1 MDKAKNQFDDSSRR
15 RSRLPQKSRIKS
27 NSKPMESFPTDE
39 SFESEG
45 QCVALARNRTPAVV
59 QTAQSNAAAVLPPG
73 KSPYSSMRPPARTRR
88 TSPKSDSTQIGQSL
102 RQPSTSRK
110 SGRDHGANGV
120 HPSQNLRDLSE
131 PRPQLRTCS
140 GSSNPQS
147 NASESFLG
155 RSSSRQVRHNATSG
169 LLQSKSLLQR
179 QSSLKHP
186 RPELSAMQQHFS
198 PKDTIQLNPSTLSSQ
213 PSTDMSPS
221 SDISRLQM
229 ELAQL
234 HLLHRSV
241 LSVQAQWEKSAKIS
255 LEHQFS
261 ALYERHVELKEIACQ
276 QQTLIN
282 QIALVRWS
290 QGRSGAQISEKVL
303 LLSHSIS
310 EICNL
315 LGLGGKYTH
324 ILEVFESWFTQAL
337 RVRCQRG
344 PHGLGN
350 GRDLDLIDGIGDGWK
365 AEAMVLERELTY
377 SVRDLECFGDVF
389 GTSNLFRILSMYRKL
404 VMGLLEE
411 LDLVQWIENEI
422 MSQETVWIESTI
434 HNLASI
440 VNESI
445 VSTGPDRKAA

>member
-1 MDKAKNQFDDSSRR
+1 M
-15 RSRLPQKSRIKS
+15 LPQKSRTKS
-27 NSKPMESFPTDE
+27 ISKPMETFPKDD
-39 SFESEG
+39 SLG
-45 QCVALARNRTPAVV
+45 AGGHCVALARNRT
-59 QTAQSNAAAVLPPG
+59 SAVLQAPQSDAATVLLPG
-73 KSPYSSMRPPARTRR
+73 KSQPDSRMRPPASLRR
-88 TSPKSDSTQIGQSL
+88 TSSKPDPPQTGHPV

-110 SGRDHGANGV
+110 SGRDHGANGL

-131 PRPQLRTCS
+131 PRPQLGTSS
-140 GSSNPQS
+140 GISDPRS
-147 NASESFLG
+147 NAGVSFHG

-169 LLQSKSLLQR
+169 LLQSKSLPQR
-179 QSSLKHP
+179 QLSMKHP
-186 RPELSAMQQHFS
+186 RPEFSTMQQHFS
-198 PKDTIQLNPSTLSSQ
+198 PKDTIQLNPPTLSSQ

-221 SDISRLQM
+221 GDMFRLQM
-229 ELAQL
+229 ELTQL

-241 LSVQAQWEKSAKIS
+241 LSVQAQWEKSARIS

-261 ALYERHVELKEIACQ
+261 ALYERHIELKEIAYQ

-290 QGRSGAQISEKVL
+290 QGRSGAQITEKVL

-315 LGLGGKYTH
+315 LGPEGKYTH
-324 ILEVFESWFTQAL
+324 ILEVFESWFSQAL
-337 RVRCQRG
+337 RVRDQRESNG
-344 PHGLGN
+344 RGN

-377 SVRDLECFGDVF
+377 SARDLEGFGEVF
-389 GTSNLFRILSMYRKL
+389 KKSSLYRILSMYRKL

-422 MSQETVWIESTI
+422 MSRETVWIESTI

-440 VNESI
+440 VSESI
-445 VSTGPDRKAA
+445 RFTGSDRKAA

>member
-1 MDKAKNQFDDSSRR
+1 MDKAKNQIDESSRR
-15 RSRLPQKSRIKS
+15 RSRLPQKSGIKLK
-27 NSKPMESFPTDE
+27 SKPMESFPKDE
-39 SFESEG
+39 ILEGEG
-45 QCVALARNRTPAVV
+45 QFVALARNRTAAVL
-59 QTAQSNAAAVLPPG
+59 QAAQSNAAAALPPG
-73 KSPYSSMRPPARTRR
+73 KSPYSSMRPPAGLRR

-110 SGRDHGANGV
+110 SGRDHGANRL
-120 HPSQNLRDLSE
+120 HPSQNLRELSE

-140 GSSNPQS
+140 ENSNPQS

-186 RPELSAMQQHFS
+186 RPEFSAMQQHFS

-213 PSTDMSPS
+213 PSTDTSPS
-221 SDISRLQM
+221 SDVFRLQM

-261 ALYERHVELKEIACQ
+261 ALYERHVELKEIAYQ

-337 RVRCQRG
+337 RVRSQRE

-350 GRDLDLIDGIGDGWK
+350 VRDLDLIDGIGDGWK

-377 SVRDLECFGDVF
+377 SVRDLECFGNVF
-389 GTSNLFRILSMYRKL
+389 GTSNLCRILSMYRKL

-440 VNESI
+440 VNKSI
-445 VSTGPDRKAA
+445 DSTGPDRKAA